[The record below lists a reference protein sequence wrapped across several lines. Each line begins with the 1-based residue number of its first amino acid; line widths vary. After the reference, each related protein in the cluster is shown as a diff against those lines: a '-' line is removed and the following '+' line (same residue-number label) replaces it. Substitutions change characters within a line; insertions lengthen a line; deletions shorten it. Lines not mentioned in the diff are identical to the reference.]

1 MNVPN
6 SLTILRIILT
16 PIFVVILL
24 VKIPYGDYLAA
35 MVFVVAALTD
45 SLDGYL
51 ARKWKQI
58 TKLGIILDPLAD
70 KLMITAALISLV
82 ELGRIPGWVVIIILG
97 REFAVSGL
105 RAIKAEEGLVIP
117 ASHLGKIKTVTQ
129 IVAVVLIIL
138 QSSYQ
143 PFINLPLG
151 SWALYVA
158 MVITVWSGIEYFKNF
173 AIRSP
178 I

>member
-1 MNVPN
+1 MFSIHCLQYIVAGVLNRN
-6 SLTILRIILT
+6 IQIRQ
-16 PIFVVILL
+16 
-24 VKIPYGDYLAA
+24 YLS
-35 MVFVVAALTD
+35 FGSYCFNQFITD
-45 SLDGYL
+45 
-51 ARKWKQI
+51 
-58 TKLGIILDPLAD
+58 
-70 KLMITAALISLV
+70 M
-82 ELGRIPGWVVIIILG
+82 G